1 MNTNITNTQFSNTK
15 SLIDTQPL
23 SHRKNAGFTLTEVLL
38 AITVIAVVFSVAI
51 PVFVSFAGINRL
63 SEQRTVAN
71 NAVRQSLELLR
82 NVPISTMPNS
92 GSIVQNLTLDGHA
105 LVITTYYCPVTTAPC
120 NATSKNI
127 KAEVKENGKVLT
139 TISTVFSDYNN

>member
-1 MNTNITNTQFSNTK
+1 M
-15 SLIDTQPL
+15 
-23 SHRKNAGFTLTEVLL
+23 GFTLIEVLL
-38 AITVIAVVFSVAI
+38 AIIVIAIVFSVTI

-82 NVPISTMPNS
+82 NVSISTMPTS
-92 GSIVQNLTLDGHA
+92 GNVVQNQTLDGHA

-127 KAEVKENGKVLT
+127 KVEVKENDKLLT
-139 TISTVFSDYNN
+139 RISTVFSDYNN

>member
-1 MNTNITNTQFSNTK
+1 MNTMNTQFSNTE
-15 SLIDTQPL
+15 SLLATQHL
-23 SHRKNAGFTLTEVLL
+23 SHRKNAGFTLIETLL

-82 NVPISTMPNS
+82 NVPISTMSSS
-92 GSIVQNLTLDGHA
+92 GSVAQNVTLDGHD
-105 LVITTYYCPVTTAPC
+105 LVITTYYCPLTTAPC
-120 NATSKNI
+120 NTTSKNI
-127 KAEVKENGKVLT
+127 KVEVKENGKVLT

>member
-1 MNTNITNTQFSNTK
+1 MNTINTQFSNTE
-15 SLIDTQPL
+15 SLLATQHL
-23 SHRKNAGFTLTEVLL
+23 SHRKNAGFTLIETLL

-51 PVFVSFAGINRL
+51 PVFVSFAGINRI
-63 SEQRTVAN
+63 SERRTVAN

-82 NVPISTMPNS
+82 NVPIPTMPSS
-92 GSIVQNLTLDGHA
+92 GNIVQNLTLDGHA

-127 KAEVKENGKVLT
+127 KVEVKEDEKVLT